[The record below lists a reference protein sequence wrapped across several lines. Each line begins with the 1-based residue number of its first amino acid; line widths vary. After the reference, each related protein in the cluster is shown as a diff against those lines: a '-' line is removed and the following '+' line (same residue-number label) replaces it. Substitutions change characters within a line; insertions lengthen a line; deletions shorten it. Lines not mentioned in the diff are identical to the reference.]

1 MSKQTDLMEQASQAR
16 QWGDKALEAKLLAQA
31 QAMTHRDAYPEQ
43 YSHPMV
49 GKRVNVMHKGNIVCT
64 GTIERVTSSRFGQ
77 MARIDTAAKDTFY
90 LLSSCREAA

>member
-1 MSKQTDLMEQASQAR
+1 
-16 QWGDKALEAKLLAQA
+16 
-31 QAMTHRDAYPEQ
+31 
-43 YSHPMV
+43 
-49 GKRVNVMHKGNIVCT
+49 MHKGNIVCT